1 MDAGDYLGLMDLARI
16 ALFPRTRDDEVEDL
30 QSLLLAHAAG
40 PGRELLAG
48 AVARGC
54 LGENHLWQ
62 DLGLPQRQSLSRLL
76 EEHFPRLW
84 EKNSGNMRWKKF
96 FYLQLCE
103 QAEIRAC
110 RAPSC
115 GVCAHMQECFG
126 SEEGSPLAPLAQSAA
141 SGSHPGGFQKA
152 ISRVG

>member
-1 MDAGDYLGLMDLARI
+1 MDAAHYLELLDLGHLARI
-16 ALFPRTRDDEVEDL
+16 PQTRDDEYGDL
-30 QSLLLAHAAG
+30 LELLLDHAAS
-40 PGRELLAG
+40 PAAQPLAA

-62 DLGLPQRQSLSRLL
+62 DLGLPDRQSLSRLL
-76 EEHFPRLW
+76 QEHFPRLFVR
-84 EKNSGNMRWKKF
+84 NTGNMRWKKF

-126 SEEGSPLAPLAQSAA
+126 NEDGPSLSLLGQAA
-141 SGSHPGGFQKA
+141 
-152 ISRVG
+152 RL

>member
-1 MDAGDYLGLMDLARI
+1 MDPSHYLALMDLGHLER
-16 ALFPRTRDDEVEDL
+16 LPHSRDDEYEDL
-30 QSLLLAHAAG
+30 LALLQDHAAG
-40 PGRELLAG
+40 PGREPLAR

-62 DLGLPQRQSLSRLL
+62 DLGLPHRQALSELMQ
-76 EEHFPRLW
+76 EHFPRLCAR
-84 EKNSGNMRWKKF
+84 NTGNMRWKKF

-115 GVCAHMQECFG
+115 SVCAHMGECFG
-126 SEEGSPLAPLAQSAA
+126 NEDGVPLRQMPLAAHL
-141 SGSHPGGFQKA
+141 
-152 ISRVG
+152 